1 MANHYLEAAI
11 EIAQDAGKILREE
24 FDRPPHIAYK
34 GDADLVTQA
43 DKRSERAIVERLTK
57 YFPDHGIVAEE
68 GTGHAGSSDFRW
80 HVDPLDGTTN
90 FAHGYPCF
98 CVSIALAQRDTLL
111 AGVVFHPIYNE
122 LFAAARG
129 AGATLNG
136 KPIHV
141 SKIETLATSL
151 LCTGF
156 PAHKRVASPNI
167 HYYWDFTLRSHGV
180 RRDGSAALDLA
191 SVAAGRFEAFWEFG
205 LNKWDIA
212 AGHPPHRRSRRQS
225 QDFAGE
231 AVPARRPHDSRHQ
244 RPHPRR
250 SSRRGLRNF
259 ATRPGG
265 PAAPLTHRAKGEDAA
280 EERERKREPENKNT
294 PPAQPQRRGKAE
306 PLLLWPV
313 PLWKRAVLSGY
324 GASWLHTRA

>member
-1 MANHYLEAAI
+1 MTKNYLEAAI
-11 EIAQDAGKILREE
+11 EIAQEAGKILREE

-68 GTGHAGSSDFRW
+68 GTGHAGTSEFRW

-98 CVSIALAQRDTLL
+98 CVSIALSQRDSLI

-129 AGATLNG
+129 EGATLNG
-136 KPIHV
+136 KPIRV
-141 SKIETLATSL
+141 STIETLATSL

-156 PAHKRVASPNI
+156 PAHKRVARPNI

-205 LNKWDIA
+205 LNKWDVA
-212 AGHPPHRRSRRQS
+212 AGILLIEEAGGKVS
-225 QDFAGE
+225 DFAG
-231 AVPARRPHDSRHQ
+231 APYQ
-244 RPHPRR
+244 
-250 SSRRGLRNF
+250 L
-259 ATRPGG
+259 GG
-265 PAAPLTHRAKGEDAA
+265 PMILATNGLIHEEARQVAYEISQRDPNAPLRR
-280 EERERKREPENKNT
+280 EE
-294 PPAQPQRRGKAE
+294 
-306 PLLLWPV
+306 
-313 PLWKRAVLSGY
+313 
-324 GASWLHTRA
+324 